1 MYVEKNQFIS
11 SLLLFFQ
18 ESIGDLGIYLTIDV
32 EFITFTSLNNGPRVQ
47 ESCGADI
54 SGKRNGKGAKR

>member
-47 ESCGADI
+47 ESWCWYFW
-54 SGKRNGKGAKR
+54 

>member
-11 SLLLFFQ
+11 SLLQSF
-18 ESIGDLGIYLTIDV
+18 EECIGDLGIYLTVDV

-47 ESCGADI
+47 E
-54 SGKRNGKGAKR
+54 